1 MKITLMIQRI
11 QTVYLAITIVLLSF
25 VMFGTTLFSFI
36 NETTRYTFS
45 SYGIT
50 AYSIE
55 TNDVLSTT
63 NFPFYIGAGTLIL
76 LSFLCIMSYKSLNRQ
91 FKLGRMVFGIYF
103 LMLVS
108 VIVLTMVGDKLIDA
122 ETTSREMGLG
132 FFLFVCGFP
141 FTFLANTGI
150 KRDKKLLESLDRL
163 R

>member
-1 MKITLMIQRI
+1 MIQRV
-11 QTVYLAITIVLLSF
+11 QTIYLAITITLLSF
-25 VMFGTTLFSFI
+25 VMFGTALFSFI
-36 NETTRYTFS
+36 NETSRYTFS

-50 AYSIE
+50 TYNIE
-55 TNDVLSTT
+55 SNNVVNTT
-63 NFPFYIGAGTLIL
+63 NFPFYIGTGALIL

-108 VIVLTMVGDKLIDA
+108 VIVLTIIGDKLIDA
-122 ETTSREMGLG
+122 ETTSREMDLG